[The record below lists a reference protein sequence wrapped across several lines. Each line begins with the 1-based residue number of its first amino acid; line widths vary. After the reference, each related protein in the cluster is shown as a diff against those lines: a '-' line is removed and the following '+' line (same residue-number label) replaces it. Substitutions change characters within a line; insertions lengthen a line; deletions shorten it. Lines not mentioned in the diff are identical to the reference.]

1 MKKIFHSEQ
10 FPIIALLIS
19 SLFVGIFT
27 VKNYGESL
35 DEPTIYTYAN
45 YSLHAYQY
53 IFHPQDLKLFPGDLN
68 YYGPAYFML
77 AAGLTNVLQQLDP
90 SASAIVIRH
99 FIYFST
105 FLTSILTL
113 YLLSKR
119 WMSRW
124 AAFGVALLFTSQPL
138 IWGHSFINPKDIPFM
153 AFFLASIY
161 LGIKML
167 DASPNSK
174 WIWLVFA
181 GVVLGLTIS
190 IRVVGPFAAL
200 LVLIYGLIKFPKK
213 ALTVIP
219 YYAVITGIVSYLTW
233 PYLWKAPI
241 ANFLASITV
250 MSHFP
255 HTSTVLF
262 MGTVYPANELPQSFF
277 PTLLLLQLTEPALI
291 LIATGFCV
299 SFWLFFKH
307 QKREPILLF
316 TGWFLIPALWIVFSH
331 SDLYDNARQLLF
343 LWPPLFI
350 LAGMGLDQLMKMA
363 RLPVLKVAL
372 LIVMIAPGIYACA
385 RLYPYEYI
393 YYNSLT
399 GGVSG
404 AYRKFEL
411 DYWATSFRESVT
423 YIDQNAEPKTRIAA
437 LGGKQVARDYARDDL
452 PLTNTDRV
460 AFPQAQ
466 SYYILASTRAN
477 LDLTLC
483 QNINTVFSV
492 QRAGALLSYVKE
504 VGLNQT
510 CQ

>member
-1 MKKIFHSEQ
+1 
-10 FPIIALLIS
+10 
-19 SLFVGIFT
+19 
-27 VKNYGESL
+27 
-35 DEPTIYTYAN
+35 
-45 YSLHAYQY
+45 
-53 IFHPQDLKLFPGDLN
+53 
-68 YYGPAYFML
+68 
-77 AAGLTNVLQQLDP
+77 
-90 SASAIVIRH
+90 
-99 FIYFST
+99 
-105 FLTSILTL
+105 
-113 YLLSKR
+113 
-119 WMSRW
+119 
-124 AAFGVALLFTSQPL
+124 
-138 IWGHSFINPKDIPFM
+138 
-153 AFFLASIY
+153 
-161 LGIKML
+161 
-167 DASPNSK
+167 
-174 WIWLVFA
+174 
-181 GVVLGLTIS
+181 
-190 IRVVGPFAAL
+190 
-200 LVLIYGLIKFPKK
+200 
-213 ALTVIP
+213 
-219 YYAVITGIVSYLTW
+219 
-233 PYLWKAPI
+233 
-241 ANFLASITV
+241 
-250 MSHFP
+250 
-255 HTSTVLF
+255 
-262 MGTVYPANELPQSFF
+262 
-277 PTLLLLQLTEPALI
+277 
-291 LIATGFCV
+291 
-299 SFWLFFKH
+299 
-307 QKREPILLF
+307 
-316 TGWFLIPALWIVFSH
+316 
-331 SDLYDNARQLLF
+331 
-343 LWPPLFI
+343 
-350 LAGMGLDQLMKMA
+350 MA